1 MATKQ
6 LTNNINSG
14 FYPTYYN
21 MPMLGFGDFL
31 KSNAGTIGSLVGAG
45 AGLLVGNPM
54 LGAKVGGA
62 VGGMVQAGDEK
73 KQAEIAMQKQ
83 IEEQQKQLL
92 LQQYNSGMLANGGLM
107 DSYAGG
113 GGLNFKSPA
122 AYKAWLAYGHAS
134 GEFAKTPGHQKVSI
148 KGQPKKV
155 QHAMGG
161 SLDNVTNYAT
171 GGFHETNPNGGIPL
185 GDRAL
190 VEEGEVRYNSKK
202 FGDYVFSNRF

>member
-54 LGAKVGGA
+54 LGAKVGGV
-62 VGGMVQAGDEK
+62 VGGVVQAGDEK

-92 LQQYNSGMLANGGLM
+92 LQQYNSGMLN
-107 DSYAGG
+107 SYASGG
-113 GGLNFKSPA
+113 
-122 AYKAWLAYGHAS
+122 
-134 GEFAKTPGHQKVSI
+134 E
-148 KGQPKKV
+148 
-155 QHAMGG
+155 
-161 SLDNVTNYAT
+161 LDNITHYAT
-171 GGFHETNPNGGIPL
+171 GGSHETNPHGGIPL
-185 GDRAL
+185 GNSAR
-190 VEEGEVRYNSKK
+190 VEAGEVRYDSKK
-202 FGDYVFSNRF
+202 HGSYIFSDRF